1 MCFSATASFSA
12 AGFLTCIG
20 LYAVSKAKTKSL
32 YLLAGVP
39 LLFALQQASEGIV
52 WLTHVQPTHA
62 YCLNVSSR
70 LFLIFAFLIWPIWIP
85 IALFFPE
92 NKKER
97 KHFIAGLIII
107 GIALSAFGAYEFN
120 SYQDSMTIIANHV
133 QYATGFSG
141 SLSPN
146 IYLFIYGCVTILPFF
161 ISSLR
166 WSKLSGIL
174 LLGSLIFTDIIMTN
188 VFISTWCFFAAILSC
203 FMLLMVK
210 NN

>member
-12 AGFLTCIG
+12 AGFLTCAG
-20 LYAVSKAKTKSL
+20 LYALSAAKTKSY
-32 YLLAGVP
+32 YLLAFIP
-39 LLFALQQASEGIV
+39 LLFALQQASEGII
-52 WLTHVQPTHA
+52 WLTHTHPEHA

-70 LFLIFAFLIWPIWIP
+70 VFLIFAFLVWPIWIP

-92 NKKER
+92 KQKKR
-97 KHFIAGLIII
+97 QCFIGALIVL
-107 GIALSAFGAYEFN
+107 GIALSAFGGYQFSA
-120 SYQDSMTIIANHV
+120 YQDSMTIISNHV

-141 SLSPN
+141 KISPN
-146 IYLFIYGCVTILPFF
+146 IYLLTYACATILPFF

-166 WSKLSGIL
+166 WSKLSGIV

-188 VFISTWCFFAAILSC
+188 VFISVWCFFAAVLSG
-203 FMLLMVK
+203 FMVLMVK